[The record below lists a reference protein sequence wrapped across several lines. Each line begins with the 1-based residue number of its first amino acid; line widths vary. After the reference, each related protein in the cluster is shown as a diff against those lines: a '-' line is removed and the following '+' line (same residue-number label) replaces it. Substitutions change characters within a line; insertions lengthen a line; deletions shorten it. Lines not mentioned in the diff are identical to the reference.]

1 MSKKLIKEFII
12 HKGSFEQI
20 KDHIGKN
27 ELGFA
32 VDKGLPVPTPE
43 DENKFL
49 VVDAE
54 GNYSLASKQLSRK
67 YIYSTLET
75 FRDAINY
82 DYENL
87 EDSIK
92 YTLSYITNE
101 KTGLKINAKFLEI
114 GSDFYLTEKNVPDY
128 WLVQKEIIVNENE
141 TFDPL
146 LFFQEHETKYYEPI
160 KYFTGIALENYEW
173 SEGELVYCIEN
184 STNFI
189 RGSYYYH
196 DGIKV
201 HKVST
206 KDDVDSMSTEL
217 KKNINTKLD
226 KSEFNTFKDN
236 LNSVLENIQPSAIVD
251 VEELV
256 YPVWSGTTVPNS
268 ETVEKVYFNTSLSV
282 DEVKNLL
289 IGLNYIEGI
298 MPYPANPLIFN
309 GSSAFIVAA
318 KTDSDIYM
326 IHDAGNDTSIF
337 VTTTGW
343 NSDFNGE
350 IEVNSK
356 VLSEFEGISIGSQN
370 SQLSSLFS
378 TTPFV
383 KGEEP
388 KDDVFYRL
396 KVSTQEGW
404 SGTTVPNSGYIEKV
418 YFNTNLTYDEVEAI
432 FNTLNL
438 EDGDY
443 IPILSDN
450 SSDFIIMIG
459 KLEGAGYA
467 IQGVDIKNESEPLY
481 WASKTIASLYGMNPG
496 WQTFD
501 NPIEINLQVISE
513 VEGMLVDKNDKI
525 SQLFSI
531 TPFESIEGKPKYE
544 LYTYKNG
551 EYKKVLQNGD
561 IFTQESKEID
571 KTIVLTDISEV
582 GQIEYGN
589 YSLTLTS
596 EEVFQLITLEK
607 NSINVIFD
615 VSSIELFAS
624 QGKNFLY
631 TKLYFQ
637 SFSIEGLRLYG
648 INNYKKTYNFLFS
661 DGLTATGSTDGVSTV
676 YDLTLEANGIRVY
689 SKNESGSSTNKLLSF
704 APPSVGG
711 NQLISNG
718 QVYTALQNVKAELEE
733 KTPDITVN
741 TTLSSDTQELEN
753 IKVGDTTYEIPQT
766 DFVLRD
772 EVTNPDASYL
782 SELQLGE
789 SVWQIPHVNFVL
801 RDEVSENTTQQLKEL
816 EINGDKWKVSMSK
829 EEIFEMISEYID
841 TNFENG
847 DEGSY

>member
-32 VDKGLPVPTPE
+32 VDKGLPIPTPE

-87 EDSIK
+87 EGSIK

-251 VEELV
+251 VDELV
-256 YPVWSGTTVPNS
+256 YPGWSGTAVPNS
-268 ETVEKVYFNTSLSV
+268 GYVESVYFNTELSV
-282 DEVKNLL
+282 DEVLSIIESANIELFGGMAYFPL
-289 IGLNYIEGI
+289 MIEGQEEMI
-298 MPYPANPLIFN
+298 QLMYMN
-309 GSSAFIVAA
+309 GMAMINTSAGRVFSSSEEIG
-318 KTDSDIYM
+318 
-326 IHDAGNDTSIF
+326 AGF
-337 VTTTGW
+337 VGW
-343 NSDFNGE
+343 NSEFNGVISYNANALPTYTEDGETFE
-350 IEVNSK
+350 IVGVSNDK
-356 VLSEFEGISIGSQN
+356 
-370 SQLSSLFS
+370 LSSLFS

-388 KDDVFYRL
+388 KDDVFYRVAG
-396 KVSTQEGW
+396 KG
-404 SGTTVPNSGYIEKV
+404 GTTVPNSGLVENL
-418 YFNTNLTYDEVEAI
+418 YFNTKLTSQEYY
-432 FNTLNL
+432 N
-438 EDGDY
+438 
-443 IPILSDN
+443 ILSNITFTPASVIGLSGWSFYAVMAYLVGQVPYVLAFKKFSDN
-450 SSDFIIMIG
+450 DIDFAIINFSNM
-459 KLEGAGYA
+459 
-467 IQGVDIKNESEPLY
+467 QV
-481 WASKTIASLYGMNPG
+481 
-496 WQTFD
+496 
-501 NPIEINLQVISE
+501 LQVIYVGDEGWQFFENPYNIGYEALNSLSGLPIGSE
-513 VEGMLVDKNDKI
+513 NDKLKDMI
-525 SQLFSI
+525 SILPFDFDKSI
-531 TPFESIEGKPKYE
+531 YS
-544 LYTYKNG
+544 YKDG
-551 EYKKVLQNGD
+551 EYKKVLQEGD
-561 IFTQESKEID
+561 PQQQQGIEYIEFETNSTVSNLVITQEDYNKINSKDNIGIKLINVNSNFKTSILLHKGNTDFDKSSNTNAIVFFGFYSMEGLGVAVNSIAFLIINND
-571 KTIVLTDISEV
+571 LSYNYKTIIV
-582 GQIEYGN
+582 GGPYEI
-589 YSLTLTS
+589 
-596 EEVFQLITLEK
+596 
-607 NSINVIFD
+607 
-615 VSSIELFAS
+615 
-624 QGKNFLY
+624 
-631 TKLYFQ
+631 Q
-637 SFSIEGLRLYG
+637 SFKIQNDKLLISG
-648 INNYKKTYNFLFS
+648 KTS
-661 DGLTATGSTDGVSTV
+661 TGSDFNYGVNIDT
-676 YDLTLEANGIRVY
+676 TP
-689 SKNESGSSTNKLLSF
+689 TN
-704 APPSVGG
+704 
-711 NQLISNG
+711 NTNNLISSG
-718 QVYTALQNVKAELEE
+718 AVYTALQNVKAELEE

-741 TTLSSDTQELEN
+741 TTLPSDTQELEN